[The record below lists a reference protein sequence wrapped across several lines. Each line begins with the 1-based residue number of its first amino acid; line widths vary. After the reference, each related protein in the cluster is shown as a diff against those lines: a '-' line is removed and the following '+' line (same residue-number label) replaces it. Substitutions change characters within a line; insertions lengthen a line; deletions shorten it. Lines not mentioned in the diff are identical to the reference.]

1 MHYLLFYE
9 KAADYAARQG
19 PLQPAHRAHLSAAVR
34 RGELLLAGSLA
45 DPVDGSGERHQL
57 AAEDPRDQDGRSHAA
72 DRGQSQPKLEHALP
86 VPRLSA
92 YSRESQLPARR
103 LAIPLREAGYRI
115 ASA

>member
-45 DPVDGSGERHQL
+45 DPV
-57 AAEDPRDQDGRSHAA
+57 
-72 DRGQSQPKLEHALP
+72 
-86 VPRLSA
+86 V
-92 YSRESQLPARR
+92 ARR
-103 LAIPLREAGYRI
+103 CCCFRPTRRPSWKRARPPTRSSSMAW
-115 ASA
+115 